1 MLTVPAD
8 RHSCGHERSW
18 IRWYE
23 VLVSHG
29 SWHQPKVGDVEQLH
43 LVLVERAVVDHRRD
57 DKLDIYLYIYI
68 QEIRRTT
75 GNRWGNECHM
85 NQVT

>member
-57 DKLDIYLYIYI
+57 DKLDIYLYIYTYKRYVER
-68 QEIRRTT
+68 QGT
-75 GNRWGNECHM
+75 GGAM
-85 NQVT
+85 NVT